1 MDMKA
6 KLAMFCLAAATFSA
20 KPTMAQ
26 DPDTMVGKPAPKLQ
40 VAKWMNS
47 KPLTLSALKGKV
59 VVLDFW
65 AFW

>member
-6 KLAMFCLAAATFSA
+6 KLAILCLAAAAYASLPA
-20 KPTMAQ
+20 SAQ
-26 DPDTMVGKPAPKLQ
+26 DPNTMVGKPAPKLQ
-40 VAKWMNS
+40 VANWMNS

>member
-6 KLAMFCLAAATFSA
+6 KLAILCLAVAALAFTPASA
-20 KPTMAQ
+20 QNPNTML
-26 DPDTMVGKPAPKLQ
+26 GKPAPKLQ
-40 VAKWMNS
+40 VGNWMNS

-65 AFW
+65 AHW